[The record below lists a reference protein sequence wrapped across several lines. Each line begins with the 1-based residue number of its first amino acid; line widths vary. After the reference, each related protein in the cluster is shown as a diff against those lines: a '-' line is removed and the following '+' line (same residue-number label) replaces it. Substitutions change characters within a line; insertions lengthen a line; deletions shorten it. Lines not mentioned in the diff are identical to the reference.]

1 VPNVFSSS
9 SYASNESS
17 SILLS
22 ATAERSTDVSMED
35 QDLFSLESCTPGE
48 MGQADRLLMSPCS
61 TTSRSPP
68 SPLLGMTPKRQ
79 VAQFESLLQF
89 CYLTYFFNLK
99 VSEDW
104 NEYEDTPSGRKFYFN
119 TATKEKSWKPPRK
132 SKGSEGKSDLI
143 I

>member
-1 VPNVFSSS
+1 MWLSGWTRVGRRQIRLLSDCFLNPYTPFSSS

-48 MGQADRLLMSPCS
+48 SGQTDRLLMSPCS

-79 VAQFESLLQF
+79 VGTFEVF
-89 CYLTYFFNLK
+89 
-99 VSEDW
+99 
-104 NEYEDTPSGRKFYFN
+104 
-119 TATKEKSWKPPRK
+119 
-132 SKGSEGKSDLI
+132 
-143 I
+143 